1 MAEKVR
7 VLFIAGASRSGSTI
21 LHNILGQV
29 DGFQAVGELR
39 DLWQRGAIKNWL
51 CGCGVPFDRCEF
63 WSDIFA
69 RVSAG
74 DGPIG
79 AEEMSSVIESFR
91 IKHLPLTWI
100 PWLRRTHLDRLQ
112 PYLARLGDVYAAIR
126 VSTGA
131 RVIVDSSKNPAYGYL
146 LAQIPALEV
155 FYLHLIRDA
164 PAVAHSWARKK
175 MFEPGKPMPRQSHL
189 KSALQW
195 DARNL
200 ATEVFLPSGE
210 RRLRIRYEDMMI
222 DPYGTTREIIRWLDH
237 SHSPLPFTSSHE
249 VILNRPN
256 HSVFGNAVRFQQGSV
271 PLAYDDRWRRDMPH
285 HKMRLVGVA
294 TRPLRRRYGYTA
306 KRKPD
311 RGQHVGLHDDPTQPS
326 S

>member
-51 CGCGVPFDRCEF
+51 CGCGVPFDRCGF

-69 RVSAG
+69 RVGAG
-74 DGPIG
+74 DRPTD

-100 PWLRRTHLDRLQ
+100 PWLRRTRLDRLQ
-112 PYLARLGDVYAAIR
+112 PYLAKLGEVYTVIR
-126 VSTGA
+126 DSTGS

-146 LAQIPALEV
+146 LDQTPALEV

-164 PAVAHSWARKK
+164 PAVAYSWTRKK
-175 MFEPGKPMPRQSHL
+175 MFEADRPMPRQSHL

-200 ATEVFLPSGE
+200 ATEFFLPFGK
-210 RRLRIRYEDMMI
+210 RRLTIRYEDMMI
-222 DPYGTTREIIRWLDH
+222 DPYGTTCEIVRWLGQ
-237 SHSPLPFTSSHE
+237 SESPLPFTSSHT
-249 VILNRPN
+249 ITFDRPN
-256 HSVFGNAVRFQQGSV
+256 HSVFGNPVRFQRGSV
-271 PLAYDDRWRRDMPH
+271 TLANDDRWTREMAH
-285 HKMRLVGVA
+285 HEVRLVGAV
-294 TRPLRRRYGYTA
+294 TWPLRRRYGYISKTESA
-306 KRKPD
+306 KD
-311 RGQHVGLHDDPTQPS
+311 QDLDLHA
-326 S
+326 